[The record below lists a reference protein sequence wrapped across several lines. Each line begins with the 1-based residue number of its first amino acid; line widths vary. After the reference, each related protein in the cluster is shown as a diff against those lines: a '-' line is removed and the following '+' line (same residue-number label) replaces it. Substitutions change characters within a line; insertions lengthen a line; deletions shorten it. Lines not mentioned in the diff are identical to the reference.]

1 MNGDKLVIA
10 LGAARYALD
19 TSVVAGIVAVD
30 RVPFLPGQSGFVK
43 GIISLRNEPV
53 TVIDLKKVLAPEV
66 PDEGA
71 GPGKVIVVRDK
82 KRLIGLGIGSATVSF
97 MWDEELKDSSPVG
110 EAGRFTSGT
119 IGPENDPVLII
130 DWTALFAETA
140 RILSTEK
147 KGG

>member
-19 TSVVAGIVAVD
+19 TSAVAGIVAVD
-30 RVPFLPGQSGFVK
+30 RVPLLPGQSGFVK

-53 TVIDLKKVLAPEV
+53 TVIDLRKVFAPAL
-66 PDEGA
+66 PDDGD
-71 GPGKVIVVRDK
+71 GPGKIIVVRDK
-82 KRLIGLGIGSATVSF
+82 KRLIGLAIGSATVSF
-97 MWDEELKDSSPVG
+97 VWDEELEGSRPAG
-110 EAGRFTSGT
+110 EAGGFTSGT

-140 RILSTEK
+140 RILSAEE